1 MHSLLSFPWRWELKL
16 PHNLV
21 SGIVEIFGRSQPRL
35 TKPAANGD
43 RYVNQRFT
51 VDLAE
56 LADYSSGRKMQFLEA
71 RNPKSKIKIQKMKL
85 VLFT

>member
-1 MHSLLSFPWRWELKL
+1 MPD
-16 PHNLV
+16 NQQ
-21 SGIVEIFGRSQPRL
+21 SGIVGIFGRSKPRF
-35 TKPAANGD
+35 TKPTANGD
-43 RYVNQRFT
+43 RYVNQRLT

-56 LADYSSGRKMQFLEA
+56 LADYSSGRKTQFFKA